1 MNRERFGHSLAVRG
15 AYLASPASGC
25 IRELGVF
32 LKRRKTQKGDEEEPS
47 RRKKACGPPHRKRV
61 LTLLRRLSRL
71 LGVQHRAAGSPAP
84 RLPAAPAAARR
95 PCPAGRCCRPAGRPG
110 TAGGRAGG
118 RPGGGPGG
126 GARCPRPPTK
136 GGARRSPGPDASAP
150 PAAAAPQSEP
160 GVAGRSAPPA
170 SLRGG
175 ASPAARGR
183 IRLRLSDF
191 SYSAS

>member
-15 AYLASPASGC
+15 AYLSSPASGC

-126 GARCPRPPTK
+126 GGRGARGRLQKAVRGVAPGPTPPRLRQPRLRRASRASQGARPP
-136 GGARRSPGPDASAP
+136 PPPLSAAERPQP
-150 PAAAAPQSEP
+150 PAAA
-160 GVAGRSAPPA
+160 
-170 SLRGG
+170 
-175 ASPAARGR
+175 
-183 IRLRLSDF
+183 
-191 SYSAS
+191 